1 MDEMIWAPAW
11 QVRESIVAGTVSAEE
26 IIEGALRRLGAVEPE
41 LHAFRTVCADQARRA
56 AREAD
61 AMARKGGT
69 LGPLHGVPVVLKD
82 EPWVGGIPATGGSLL
97 FQEFIPAVDGTVA
110 ARLRAAGPILIGM
123 TNVPEFYTW
132 SRTANRLG
140 PRSEEHTS
148 ELQSLMRISYAVFCL
163 KK

>member
-56 AREAD
+56 ARAAD

-69 LGPLHGVPVVLKD
+69 LGPLPGLPVVLKD
-82 EPWVGGIPATGGSLL
+82 APWVGGIPATGVPLL
-97 FQEFIPAVDGTVA
+97 FREFLPSDEGHLSPPA
-110 ARLRAAGPILIGM
+110 
-123 TNVPEFYTW
+123 
-132 SRTANRLG
+132 
-140 PRSEEHTS
+140 
-148 ELQSLMRISYAVFCL
+148 
-163 KK
+163 

>member
-11 QVRESIVAGTVSAEE
+11 QVRESIIAGTVSAEE
-26 IIEGALRRLGAVEPE
+26 ITEGALRRLGAVEPE
-41 LHAFRTVCADQARRA
+41 LHAFRTVCADQARSA

-97 FQEFIPAVDGTVA
+97 FQD
-110 ARLRAAGPILIGM
+110 
-123 TNVPEFYTW
+123 
-132 SRTANRLG
+132 S
-140 PRSEEHTS
+140 SEERRVGKGCVRTCRSRWSPYH
-148 ELQSLMRISYAVFCL
+148 YN
-163 KK
+163 KKKNSIYK